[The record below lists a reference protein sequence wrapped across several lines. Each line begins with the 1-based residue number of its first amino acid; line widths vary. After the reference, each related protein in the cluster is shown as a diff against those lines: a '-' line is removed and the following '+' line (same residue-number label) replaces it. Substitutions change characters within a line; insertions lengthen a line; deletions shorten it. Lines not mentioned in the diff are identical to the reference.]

1 MGAFRHIR
9 CAWVLLLLVCLVPR
23 LSRADQVAP
32 DKQAV
37 ILARALAYDDNLRAR
52 AGDAL
57 VVAVLF
63 KAGQAA
69 SESMADGVVRAFK
82 ALEGVKVQNLPLRV
96 VKIAYAGKDALHGAV
111 TGQGIDALYV
121 CAGLEADQS
130 GIRDESHRTH
140 VLTIASREEQLT
152 AGLSLGVFTFD
163 GKTTI
168 TVNLPASKEEG
179 AAFSSELL
187 RLARVIR

>member
-1 MGAFRHIR
+1 MGAFRHIG
-9 CAWVLLLLVCLVPR
+9 CACLVVVCLLPR
-23 LSRADQVAP
+23 SSRADQVTP

-63 KAGQAA
+63 KPGAGG
-69 SESMADGVVRAFK
+69 SESTADIMVRAFK

-96 VKIAYAGKDALHGAV
+96 VKLAYSGKDALHAAV
-111 TGQGIDALYV
+111 SSQGIDAIYV
-121 CAGLEADQS
+121 CPGLEPDQG
-130 GIRDESHRTH
+130 GIREESRRDH
-140 VLTIASREEQLT
+140 VLTIAAREEQLT
-152 AGLSLGVFTFD
+152 AGLSLGVFIFD

-168 TVNLPASKEEG
+168 TVNLPSSKEEG